1 MKVGPGTIVTIEME
15 AEKSASTS
23 LDSQVDDFP
32 GLCRICGGVVPRP
45 GDPVSCTP
53 SLCSERCLA
62 QAIVEYWKA
71 LGLEAQVGL
80 RDGFARLEGI
90 RGILRPA

>member
-1 MKVGPGTIVTIEME
+1 MSVRIEV
-15 AEKSASTS
+15 EKDVSTT
-23 LDSQVDDFP
+23 LDPQVEDFP
-32 GLCRICGGVVPRP
+32 GLCRICGGAVPRP